1 VLAGIT
7 EGLSIRSAAPLY
19 DAHRDTISRELLGGG
34 SQHLPGEAA
43 LMHADGKDDFA
54 ADHAIEDAL
63 RTFDQARHTAR
74 EIICP
79 FERTGPDAPPL
90 AWPAI

>member
-1 VLAGIT
+1 
-7 EGLSIRSAAPLY
+7 
-19 DAHRDTISRELLGGG
+19 
-34 SQHLPGEAA
+34 
-43 LMHADGKDDFA
+43 MHAVGKDDFA